1 MKVGDVQ
8 NHQSRKIEGGGRRDD
23 LAPKASFYEQR
34 KAPGMVKVCMRK
46 KDNVDGGGIEA
57 EGSGIFFVEFTAALN
72 HSTVDQD
79 ALSRAFDQ
87 VAGAGDVLSS
97 AMKTQL
103 HDVLVSLANSGVPF
117 ISYQRRMPCHI
128 SSAESAYQNSS
139 RSSGS
144 MTPSSTR
151 KSGSNAFFQ

>member
-1 MKVGDVQ
+1 MEMGDVQ
-8 NHQSRKIEGGGRRDD
+8 NHQSRKIEGGGGRDD

-34 KAPGMVKVCMRK
+34 KAPGMVKMCMCK

-57 EGSGIFFVEFTAALN
+57 EGRGIFFVEFTAALN
-72 HSTVDQD
+72 HPTDDQN

-97 AMKTQL
+97 AMKTQI
-103 HDVLVSLANSGVPF
+103 HDFLVSLANRGVPF

-128 SSAESAYQNSS
+128 
-139 RSSGS
+139 
-144 MTPSSTR
+144 
-151 KSGSNAFFQ
+151 

>member
-8 NHQSRKIEGGGRRDD
+8 NHQSRKIEGGGGRDD
-23 LAPKASFYEQR
+23 LAPKAPFYEER
-34 KAPGMVKVCMRK
+34 KAPGMVKMCMRQK
-46 KDNVDGGGIEA
+46 HNVDGRRVEA

-103 HDVLVSLANSGVPF
+103 
-117 ISYQRRMPCHI
+117 
-128 SSAESAYQNSS
+128 
-139 RSSGS
+139 
-144 MTPSSTR
+144 
-151 KSGSNAFFQ
+151 